1 MKQHTT
7 CDFMLESSDWD
18 GELDPKRCCARMWRG
33 GFGGQCGKQ
42 AVVFDENLERWSVCE
57 NGWRLGLCKNHSGQ
71 LAKKGKLTHGYFDE
85 VPEDMIGII
94 YEDVG
99 NRVYDRRNKI
109 QLIQQMWG
117 DVGWTQNYTNAG
129 TLVLSKQHKDIFL
142 PHNNRI
148 IY

>member
-1 MKQHTT
+1 MSIYPKTNTCGWTKDTENWMKQHTT

-85 VPEDMIGII
+85 VPEEFVHAWRWRHDKKAWIEIE
-94 YEDVG
+94 EDKK
-99 NRVYDRRNKI
+99 N
-109 QLIQQMWG
+109 
-117 DVGWTQNYTNAG
+117 
-129 TLVLSKQHKDIFL
+129 
-142 PHNNRI
+142 PH
-148 IY
+148 